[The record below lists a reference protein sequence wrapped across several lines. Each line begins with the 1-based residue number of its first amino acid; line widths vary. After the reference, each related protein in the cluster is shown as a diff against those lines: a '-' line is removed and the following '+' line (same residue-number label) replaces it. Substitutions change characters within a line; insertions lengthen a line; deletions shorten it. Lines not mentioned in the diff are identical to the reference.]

1 MINIG
6 PALHFGFSLIL
17 LWGLLVFCYR
27 ELRLDSLRDRL
38 FGLRHELF
46 MVAASNRISFDDPTY
61 KVLRDLINGMIRFAH
76 KLSFGRLFLAMI
88 DQRLRPD
95 PQFSRPVKQWQEAL
109 SKLPDESRIAL
120 TAIHDDMFRAVMK
133 HMASGNPAVLLAFAM
148 LLTIRSMVQL
158 FSRGTTQNLSVLKA
172 GRDLHLNL
180 IEAQALE
187 AQELESIYG
196 DCGLARV

>member
-1 MINIG
+1 VINIG
-6 PALHFGFSLIL
+6 PALHLGFSLIL
-17 LWGLLVFCYR
+17 LWGLLFFCWK
-27 ELRLDSLRDRL
+27 ELRLDSLRDKL

-46 MVAASNRISFDDPTY
+46 MLAASKRIPFDDPTY
-61 KVLRDLINGMIRFAH
+61 KILRDLINGMIRFAH
-76 KLSFGRLFLAMI
+76 KLSFSRLFLAMV

-95 PQFSRPVKQWQEAL
+95 PQLAHPMKQWQEAV
-109 SKLPDESRIAL
+109 SKLPDEPRIAL

-133 HMASGNPAVLLAFAM
+133 HMASGNPVVLLAFAL

-158 FSRGTTQNLSVLKA
+158 LSRGATQNLSVLKA

-187 AQELESIYG
+187 AQELEIAYG
-196 DCGLARV
+196 ECGLARV